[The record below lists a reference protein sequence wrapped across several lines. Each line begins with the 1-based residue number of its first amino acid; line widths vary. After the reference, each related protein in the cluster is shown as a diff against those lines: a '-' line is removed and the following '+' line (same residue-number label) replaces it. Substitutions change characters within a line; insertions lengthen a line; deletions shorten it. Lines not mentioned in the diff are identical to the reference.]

1 MKTTIVKNAMMLC
14 ISNKNWF
21 MPKHILIET
30 EGHGGKRLSDI
41 AYDAFE
47 KYKKEQ
53 EEDIDLINYTY
64 YGDVEA
70 VEWLT

>member
-1 MKTTIVKNAMMLC
+1 MKTTIVKDAIMLC
-14 ISNKNWF
+14 VSNKNWF

-41 AYDAFE
+41 AYDTFE

-53 EEDIDLINYTY
+53 EEDTNLIDFTY
-64 YGDVEA
+64 YGDVKV
-70 VEWLT
+70 VEGLT